1 MTAST
6 DEAPRVDRSMS
17 LLVDMMT
24 NTLDESY
31 ADAAQRK
38 QGRLAALESE
48 GSSGRGASVRS
59 RVIAAVLLVAL
70 GLVTGMA
77 AAQVKRREA
86 SLGGLRAELVADV
99 MKRTAETDA
108 LAQQSAALR
117 EEVSQLQAAGLAAGS
132 TGAMVSRELAAVE
145 LAAGVGAV
153 NGPGV
158 VVILDDAPA
167 PKDAAGGTDAST
179 LEPGNPGKVLDRD
192 LQDAVNGLWAAGAEA
207 ISVNDLR
214 LTAQTAIRSAGE
226 AILVDFRPLSPPYV
240 IRAIGSQRLQ
250 PSFADGAAGRR
261 LQSYTSLYGLR
272 LAMSSDDD
280 LRLPGSGSP
289 RLRFATADRTAP

>member
-31 ADAAQRK
+31 ADAARRK
-38 QGRLAALESE
+38 QGRLAALERDGVDPRAPSL
-48 GSSGRGASVRS
+48 RS

-70 GLVTGMA
+70 GLVTGIA

-86 SLGGLRAELVADV
+86 SLGGVRAQLVADV
-99 MKRTAETDA
+99 QRRTAETDT
-108 LAQQSAALR
+108 LAQQTAALR
-117 EEVSQLQAAGLAAGS
+117 EQVAQLQATGLAAGS
-132 TGAMVSRELAAVE
+132 AGAQVSRDLAAVE

-153 NGPGV
+153 TGPGV
-158 VVILDDAPA
+158 VVRLDDAVA
-167 PKDAAGGTDAST
+167 PKDAPGAQEAPTQA
-179 LEPGNPGKVLDRD
+179 GNPGRVLDRD

-214 LTAQTAIRSAGE
+214 LTTQTAIRSAGE

-240 IRAIGSQRLQ
+240 IRAIGRQRLQ
-250 PSFADGAAGRR
+250 PDFVDGAAGRR
-261 LQSYTSLYGLR
+261 MQSYTSLYGLR
-272 LAMSSDDD
+272 FSVSGADTLK
-280 LRLPGSGSP
+280 LPGSGSP
-289 RLRFATADRTAP
+289 RLRYATADRTAS